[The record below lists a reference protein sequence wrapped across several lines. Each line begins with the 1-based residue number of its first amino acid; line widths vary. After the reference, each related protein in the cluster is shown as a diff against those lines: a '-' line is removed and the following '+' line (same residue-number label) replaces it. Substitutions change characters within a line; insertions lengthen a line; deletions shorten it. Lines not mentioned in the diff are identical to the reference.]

1 MVYHGYMKTQ
11 EKAVRQSVSLPAK
24 TAAQVRKLAK
34 TRKLSSN
41 RMLVELIENG
51 IEAEKRKQQEFF
63 DLAERFRNA
72 SDPEDAKRLGDAL
85 GRMVFGD

>member
-1 MVYHGYMKTQ
+1 MVYHGAMKTQ
-11 EKAVRQSVSLPAK
+11 GKAVRQSVSLPAK
-24 TAAQVRKLAK
+24 TAAQVRSLAK

-51 IEAEKRKQQEFF
+51 IEAEKRKEQEFF
-63 DLAERFRNA
+63 ELAERFRNA
-72 SDPEDAKRLGDAL
+72 SDPEEAKRLGDKL